1 MPTPSQ
7 PTTPLG
13 TPAPTGAPIQPPSL
27 RRPPPTNMPPGVR
40 PINGRAA
47 ALTFAPISANPAESP
62 TSRGASH
69 DRLLWQ
75 VKRHNAMVR
84 NSEQMFAVVKR
95 FKDLCNTGV
104 IVSKTT
110 QAECDRIIA
119 AIEGGVA

>member
-13 TPAPTGAPIQPPSL
+13 TPAPTGAQIQTPSV
-27 RRPPPTNMPPGVR
+27 RRPPPANVPPGFR
-40 PINGRAA
+40 PISSRTA
-47 ALTFAPISANPAESP
+47 ALTFAPVTANSAQAP
-62 TSRGASH
+62 TSA
-69 DRLLWQ
+69 DKLLAA
-75 VKRHNAMVR
+75 VKRHNAMAR

-119 AIEGGVA
+119 AIEGGAA